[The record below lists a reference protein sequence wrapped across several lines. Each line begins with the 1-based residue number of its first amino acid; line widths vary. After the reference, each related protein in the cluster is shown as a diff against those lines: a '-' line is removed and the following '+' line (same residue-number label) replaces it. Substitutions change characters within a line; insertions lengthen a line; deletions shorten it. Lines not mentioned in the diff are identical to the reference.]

1 MVIAI
6 TKIIYGTSL
15 AGGGGGGGGG
25 GRERERE
32 RERERGE
39 WMSSNSSGLPQSS
52 PEVTSEWRSVA
63 AIS

>member
-1 MVIAI
+1 MVTAI

-15 AGGGGGGGGG
+15 ARRGGGGGGG
-25 GRERERE
+25 ERERE